1 MSAERLNAVERNDS
15 QMNLEYQFLIGHQ
28 FNLDGKL
35 FKVRD
40 IVVIDQC
47 VFVNAESESHGQT
60 TARRFPAATAIESL
74 LVEEEIELFSPNF
87 VSVAR

>member
-15 QMNLEYQFLIGHQ
+15 QMNMEYQFLIGHQ

-35 FKVRD
+35 FEVRD
-40 IVVIDQC
+40 ILVIDQC

-60 TARRFPAATAIESL
+60 TARRFPAAVCARPL
-74 LVEEEIELFSPNF
+74 LTT
-87 VSVAR
+87 R